1 MSGAGDAQELGYLDF
16 DVLLERAGAG
26 AYQAR
31 VLNAPAGLPA
41 PAPFSLPLSPLEV
54 ENFLLRVGRPRHG
67 TARRIDSPESAAV
80 KAFGGQLFAALFHD
94 DLHESLL
101 RSLGEAEHQQRG
113 LRIRLR
119 LSECPELAELPW
131 EFLYDQ
137 QRNRFLSLS
146 RRTPLVRYLAL
157 PDPPRSLA
165 VSPPLRVLVMIASPN
180 GYPELDVEQE
190 WGKLKEALGGL
201 EQAGRV
207 ELERLELATLA
218 ALHHRLRGDDA
229 YHIFHFIGH
238 GGFDPQRQDG
248 VLLFEDEQGRE
259 FAVTG
264 EKLGTL
270 LNDHGPMRLVVLNA
284 CEGARGDATDPF
296 AGTAQSLMQQGL
308 PAVVAMQF
316 EITDEAAIIFAHE
329 LYAAVADGLP
339 LDAALSEAR
348 RAIFFTGNAVEWGT
362 PVLYMRAPDG
372 RIFELDRGSA
382 TEPRPRLRVSP
393 TEVDLGEL
401 TCGTVAP
408 ARIVQLH
415 NVGGGQ
421 LNARVETSE
430 PWIQVRKLDDR
441 VQLRVDTAVVGSLD
455 GEVRVRSDGGDA
467 SVRVRAQVQPGPTLA
482 VEPRLVDFGRLAV
495 GAHPEVLVRVGNT
508 GRGELEWSHR
518 SSGSFFRTE
527 RVPEGLRLRL
537 DAGTPGRH
545 QGSISVGSNG
555 GDVVLQV
562 LAELVGAQP
571 VGAEPGPRR
580 PRRFGLLAAGLA
592 LLLLGGL
599 AVWGLLRPGPP
610 APAPAPT
617 PTAPKPTTPENLAD
631 AVADFGTAFTPTGFE
646 GPFTLDSLG
655 RFFGADTARI
665 RPVLKRLGLRRG
677 FARSLASA
685 EDERLGVLVM
695 ELGSAAAARA
705 AGPQIG
711 VCRDPSKG
719 DFEVPSIAGATGRRC
734 QDGDGDPVQEVV
746 FARGPLLYKMKLERI
761 REPRST
767 SRIVEMARL
776 QARKASP

>member
-1 MSGAGDAQELGYLDF
+1 VSGAGEVQELGYLDF
-16 DVLLERAGAG
+16 DVLLEKAAAG

-31 VLNAPAGLPA
+31 VVNAPAGLPA
-41 PAPFSLPLSPLEV
+41 PVPFSMPLSPLEV
-54 ENFLLRVGRPRHG
+54 ENFLLRVGRPRRG

-94 DLHESLL
+94 DLRESLL

-137 QRNRFLSLS
+137 QRNRFLNLS
-146 RRTPLVRYLAL
+146 RHTPLVRYLAL

-218 ALHHRLRGDDA
+218 AMHHRLRGSDA

-248 VLLFEDEQGRE
+248 LLLFEDKQGKE
-259 FAVTG
+259 FAVSG

-270 LNDHGPMRLVVLNA
+270 LNDHDPMRLVVLNA

-339 LDAALSEAR
+339 LDGALSEAR

-372 RIFELDRGSA
+372 RIFELDRTSA

-393 TEVDLGEL
+393 TEVDLGKL
-401 TCGTVAP
+401 TRGTDPP

-415 NVGGGQ
+415 NAGGGQ

-430 PWIQVRKLDDR
+430 PWIQVQKLDGR
-441 VQLRVDTAVVGSLD
+441 VQLRIDTAVVGSLD

-508 GRGELEWSHR
+508 GRGELEWTHR
-518 SSGSFFRTE
+518 SSGSFVRTE

-537 DAGTPGRH
+537 DAGAPGRH
-545 QGSISVGSNG
+545 RGSISVGSNG

-562 LAELVGAQP
+562 LADLVGTQP
-571 VGAEPGPRR
+571 VPPRPVRPGPRR
-580 PRRFGLLAAGLA
+580 PSRFGLLAAGLA
-592 LLLLGGL
+592 LLLVGGL
-599 AVWGLLRPGPP
+599 ALWGLLRPGPP
-610 APAPAPT
+610 APT
-617 PTAPKPTTPENLAD
+617 PTAPTPTTPENLAD
-631 AVADFGTAFTPTGFE
+631 VVADFGTAFTATGTE
-646 GPFTLDSLG
+646 GPFTLDTLE
-655 RFFGADTARI
+655 RFLGADADNV
-665 RPVLKRLGLRRG
+665 RPALKRLGLRRG

-685 EDERLGVLVM
+685 DDERLGVLVM
-695 ELGSAAAARA
+695 EFGSTAAARA

-711 VCRDPSKG
+711 VCRGRPEG
-719 DFEVPSIAGATGRRC
+719 DFEVPAIAGATGRRC
-734 QDGDGDPVQEVV
+734 QGGDGQPVQEVL
-746 FARGPLLYKMKLERI
+746 FARGPLLYKVKLERI
-761 REPRST
+761 RKQQST
-767 SRIVEMARL
+767 SRIVDMARL
-776 QARKASP
+776 QATKASP

>member
-1 MSGAGDAQELGYLDF
+1 VSGAGEVQELGYLDF
-16 DVLLERAGAG
+16 DVLLEKAAAG

-31 VLNAPAGLPA
+31 VVNAPAGLPA
-41 PAPFSLPLSPLEV
+41 PVPFSMPLSPLEV
-54 ENFLLRVGRPRHG
+54 ENFLLRVGRPRRG

-94 DLHESLL
+94 DLRESLL

-137 QRNRFLSLS
+137 QRNRFLNLS
-146 RRTPLVRYLAL
+146 RHTPLVRYLAL

-218 ALHHRLRGDDA
+218 AMHHRLRGSDA

-248 VLLFEDEQGRE
+248 LLLFEDKQGKE
-259 FAVTG
+259 FAVSG

-270 LNDHGPMRLVVLNA
+270 LNDHDPMRLVVLNA

-339 LDAALSEAR
+339 LDGALSEAR

-372 RIFELDRGSA
+372 RIFELDRTSA

-393 TEVDLGEL
+393 TEVDLGKL
-401 TCGTVAP
+401 TRGTDPP

-415 NVGGGQ
+415 NAGGGQ

-430 PWIQVRKLDDR
+430 PWIQVQKLDGR
-441 VQLRVDTAVVGSLD
+441 VQLRIDTAVVGSLD

-508 GRGELEWSHR
+508 GRGELEWTHR

-537 DAGTPGRH
+537 DAGAPGRH
-545 QGSISVGSNG
+545 RGSISVGSNG

-562 LAELVGAQP
+562 LADLVGTQP
-571 VGAEPGPRR
+571 VPPRPVRPGPRR
-580 PRRFGLLAAGLA
+580 PSR
-592 LLLLGGL
+592 GGVG
-599 AVWGLLRPGPP
+599 AVG
-610 APAPAPT
+610 
-617 PTAPKPTTPENLAD
+617 
-631 AVADFGTAFTPTGFE
+631 
-646 GPFTLDSLG
+646 
-655 RFFGADTARI
+655 
-665 RPVLKRLGLRRG
+665 
-677 FARSLASA
+677 
-685 EDERLGVLVM
+685 
-695 ELGSAAAARA
+695 AAASRA
-705 AGPQIG
+705 AGANAHRANAHHP
-711 VCRDPSKG
+711 
-719 DFEVPSIAGATGRRC
+719 
-734 QDGDGDPVQEVV
+734 
-746 FARGPLLYKMKLERI
+746 
-761 REPRST
+761 REPRRRRRRLRDGVHPHRHGGSVHARHARAVPRCRRRQRPAGAEAVGPAPGFRAVLGVGRRRAARRTGDGVRVHGGGAGGRTADRRLPRPAGRRLRGARHRRRHGPPLPGRRRATGPGGPLRPWPAALQGEARAHPEAAVDLTDRRHGPSSGHEGKPLIPGST
-767 SRIVEMARL
+767 SAR
-776 QARKASP
+776 PG